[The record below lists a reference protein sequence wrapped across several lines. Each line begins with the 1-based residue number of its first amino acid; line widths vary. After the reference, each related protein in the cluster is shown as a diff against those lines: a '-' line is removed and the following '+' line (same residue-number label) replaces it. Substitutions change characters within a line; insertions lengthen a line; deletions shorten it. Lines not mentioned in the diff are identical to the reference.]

1 MPKLLICPPDTGN
14 SRNLY
19 LSKPSCGYISGLGVS
34 LLSAHSG
41 KMPQIPRH
49 HTVLLLPCLKSKYR
63 VESPPP

>member
-14 SRNLY
+14 SRNLH

-34 LLSAHSG
+34 LLSVHSG
-41 KMPQIPRH
+41 KMPQIPGIIPQ
-49 HTVLLLPCLKSKYR
+49 LLLPCLKSKYR